1 MHRKAERGNS
11 IISEEAVCTGRL
23 RGNSI
28 ISEEAVCTGR
38 LRGVIV

>member
-23 RGNSI
+23 RG
-28 ISEEAVCTGR
+28 
-38 LRGVIV
+38 VIVSLVRKQCAQEG